1 MPKDIALPPGV
12 FAKGA
17 SYYKVVADGPKRIWH
32 RLSKIK
38 AGLPAMHRALADLL
52 DGPKLEGM
60 LPSLIAEWEREVMD
74 RHAANTQKAERA
86 RGVVI
91 AKRLAQFHARE
102 LTPPDVMAFLK
113 AYRDRART
121 HNVYRAQLRELMR
134 FAIEKGYRDVG
145 TNPVAE
151 VVRTIPTRA
160 RTRYITDSELR
171 RIKVAAMRAKDR
183 HGHALD
189 TRSGPMLCALIDMA
203 YLTGQAIGDLL
214 DVRWEKAA
222 DEPTAPHLRSDGIWF
237 ARKKLAKS
245 TREEVLIT
253 WTPKLRDVVRRL
265 KALKLARPGACDW
278 VFISQDGAQ
287 YSYWGVASAWQRARR
302 RAGITGCTFHD
313 IRAKALTDKE
323 EREGMQAARTMGSHS
338 TEQQTAD
345 YVRAKGTKR
354 TGATR

>member
-1 MPKDIALPPGV
+1 MPKDRKLPPSV

-17 SYYKVVADGPKRIWH
+17 SYYLVTADGQRRIWH
-32 RLSKIK
+32 RLSKI
-38 AGLPAMHRALADLL
+38 AEGLPAMHMALSR
-52 DGPKLEGM
+52 KLSAQSMVGM
-60 LPSLIAEWEREVMD
+60 LPSLIAEWEGEVMA
-74 RHAANTQKAERA
+74 RHAEQTQSAERA
-86 RGVVI
+86 RGKII
-91 AKRLAQFHARE
+91 AHEFADFHAADV
-102 LTPPDVMAFLK
+102 TPPDVMAFLK

-214 DVRWEKAA
+214 DLRWEKAA

-278 VFISQDGAQ
+278 VFISQDGVQ

-323 EREGMQAARTMGSHS
+323 QREGMQAARTMGSHS

-345 YVRAKGTKR
+345 YVRAKGTKK